1 MTKLQKIKFNEA
13 IEYAM
18 HILDTS
24 RIDEHDKEDLREA
37 IELISISGGGKT
49 RTNND
54 ARSLVHGYVTVRN
67 LCARNKLDCCICPLG
82 INNNGRA
89 ESCMLYI
96 KECPKEAEERLVE
109 YFTAHPEILNKK
121 EKGK

>member
-24 RIDEHDKEDLREA
+24 RIDEHDKDDLREA
-37 IELISISGGGKT
+37 IELISISGGGKIQ
-49 RTNND
+49 TNND
-54 ARSLVHGYVTVRN
+54 ARSLAHGYVTVRS
-67 LCARNKLDCCICPLG
+67 LCAYSGLKCDSCPLAR
-82 INNNGRA
+82 NGRSV
-89 ESCMLYI
+89 SCFNYV
-96 KECPKEAEERLVE
+96 KEYTEEAEERLVE
-109 YFTAHPEILNKK
+109 YFTTHPEILNKK